1 MISTKISCIVEESD
15 CLEVSELAEGVR
27 VSVLDSYHSKQ
38 LVDGGLVG
46 EVFLDLKKTKQL
58 VLALNN
64 AILVMEEKL

>member
-15 CLEVSELAEGVR
+15 YLEVYELAEGVR
-27 VSVLDSYHSKQ
+27 VSVL
-38 LVDGGLVG
+38 DGGLVG

-64 AILVMEEKL
+64 AILAMEEKL

>member
-27 VSVLDSYHSKQ
+27 ASV
-38 LVDGGLVG
+38 LVDGDLSGV
-46 EVFLDLKKTKQL
+46 VYLDLKKTKQL

-64 AILVMEEKL
+64 AVLAMEEKL